1 MVTPRTPDPTTP
13 MAADDGSVSEMAG
26 TPGVGATTGAVAGVL
41 LLVALGALV
50 GWGIVDTDC
59 SGECTNAA
67 IWGGLVG
74 AAAGAIGAAILAV
87 LVLRA
92 RFLWRVPHDQ
102 DQDQDPDADLQP
114 GESLRNGSA

>member
-1 MVTPRTPDPTTP
+1 M
-13 MAADDGSVSEMAG
+13 
-26 TPGVGATTGAVAGVL
+26 
-41 LLVALGALV
+41 VALGALV

-59 SGECTNAA
+59 SRECATAA

-74 AAAGAIGAAILAV
+74 AATGAIGAAILAV

-92 RFLWRVPHDQ
+92 RFLWRVPHDR
-102 DQDQDPDADLQP
+102 DQNQDPDADLQP